1 MEGEMDE
8 EMLHQL
14 YLWVDNIPLSRPKRN
29 LSRDFSDGVLAAEVV
44 KFYFPKMVEMH
55 NYVPAN
61 SVQQKVNNWVHL
73 NRKVLHKLNFSV
85 PEDVIQKIAQCSP
98 GVVELVLQPL
108 RERLEERKRKRQGVG
123 SSQELG
129 PLEGSSYMDMGTLT
143 SLGGFS
149 SFSNYAPCFSQKNQT
164 TVDGRK
170 AGQLRAGKSLPTYSQ
185 TLQVEPNFLVQM
197 AEKEQELLA
206 SQETVQVL
214 QMKVRRL
221 EHLLQLKNVRIDDLS
236 RRLQQAQRKPR

>member
-1 MEGEMDE
+1 MEGDMDE

-14 YLWVDNIPLSRPKRN
+14 YLWVDTSPCPRPI
-29 LSRDFSDGVLAAEVV
+29 LAAEVV

-123 SSQELG
+123 SSQVHALG
-129 PLEGSSYMDMGTLT
+129 PHSGQKSMRGEGLREGSPSIRPGGQWGMGF
-143 SLGGFS
+143 SLGSLSRGGGAS
-149 SFSNYAPCFSQKNQT
+149 WPPAGMKGGGA
-164 TVDGRK
+164 VGRWRK
-170 AGQLRAGKSLPTYSQ
+170 FHG
-185 TLQVEPNFLVQM
+185 
-197 AEKEQELLA
+197 
-206 SQETVQVL
+206 
-214 QMKVRRL
+214 RRL
-221 EHLLQLKNVRIDDLS
+221 VRDKHLRLSDLS
-236 RRLQQAQRKPR
+236 KITQIGLSETRFEPRTSSLSIVPPSCTAPFLDNSSNT